1 MRKSLFL
8 KLIKKI
14 INKTMTNFREKV
26 IFLSEQA
33 IKLDPYLDTVNSKKL
48 FWEIKD
54 EIKEA
59 IEVFDNDD
67 GELEKEM
74 WDVFWDFNILIQK
87 LQQEWKIDIEKVY
100 KSIYEKMSSRKPF
113 LEKNQKVSKDE
124 AKAMWNR
131 AKINEWYSKDRL
143 WVDEREWFE

>member
-1 MRKSLFL
+1 
-8 KLIKKI
+8 
-14 INKTMTNFREKV
+14 MTNFREKV